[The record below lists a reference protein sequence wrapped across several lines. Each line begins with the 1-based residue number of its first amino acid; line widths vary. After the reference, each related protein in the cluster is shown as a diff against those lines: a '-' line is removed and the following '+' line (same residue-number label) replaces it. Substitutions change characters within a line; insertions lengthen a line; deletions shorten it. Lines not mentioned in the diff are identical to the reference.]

1 MYILYIIIK
10 RSLHLSIINY
20 QFYRIRGFIS
30 TLQVTVIISSNESI
44 VFTGKSFAFQV
55 NRANNEDVVGNV
67 FNVDLGNIEEAMN
80 ISNPITKDDLKLL
93 MTILDN
99 STASV
104 TTTSAVFNQ
113 HPSCAKEEDR
123 RIGYSVFRTDA
134 LFPDEE
140 NGTVTSL
147 IVGLT
152 ISCNKTKITSGNE
165 SEVSIS
171 LVDEEVR

>member
-1 MYILYIIIK
+1 M
-10 RSLHLSIINY
+10 
-20 QFYRIRGFIS
+20 
-30 TLQVTVIISSNESI
+30 
-44 VFTGKSFAFQV
+44 FTGRSFAFQV
-55 NRANNEDVVGNV
+55 NRVNNEEIVGNV

-80 ISNPITKDDLKLL
+80 TSNPIAKDDLKLL

-104 TTTSAVFNQ
+104 STTSTIFNQ
-113 HPSCAKEEDR
+113 HPSCATEEDR

-134 LFPDEE
+134 LFPDEK

-152 ISCNKTKITSGNE
+152 VSCNMTKITSGNE

-171 LVDEEVR
+171 LVGEEVRSKL

>member
-1 MYILYIIIK
+1 M
-10 RSLHLSIINY
+10 
-20 QFYRIRGFIS
+20 
-30 TLQVTVIISSNESI
+30 
-44 VFTGKSFAFQV
+44 FTGRSFAFQV
-55 NRANNEDVVGNV
+55 NRVNNEEIVGNV

-80 ISNPITKDDLKLL
+80 TSNPIAKDDLKLL

-104 TTTSAVFNQ
+104 STTSTIFNQ
-113 HPSCAKEEDR
+113 HPSCATEEDR

-134 LFPDEE
+134 LFPDEK

-152 ISCNKTKITSGNE
+152 VSCNMTKITSGNE

-171 LVDEEVR
+171 LVGEEVHSKL